1 MVLLVE
7 LPMPERGQLFAI
19 SGVQP
24 ELLQVGID
32 VHVVVAGIRV
42 VATKVPV
49 EEQKLM

>member
-1 MVLLVE
+1 MIL
-7 LPMPERGQLFAI
+7 AI
-19 SGVQP
+19 SRAQP
-24 ELLQVGID
+24 ELLQVGVD